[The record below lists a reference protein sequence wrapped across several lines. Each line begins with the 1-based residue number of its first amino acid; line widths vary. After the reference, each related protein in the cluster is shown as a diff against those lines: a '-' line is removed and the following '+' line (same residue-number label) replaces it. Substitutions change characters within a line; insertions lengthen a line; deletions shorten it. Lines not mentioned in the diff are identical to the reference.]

1 MHLDSQKNLYIELNF
16 FKKNFNRAFISLND
30 SIGTAYEYYNSYIR
44 QIVLDWIRFYLC
56 TLIVQLSF
64 LLNFLLLSAILYLFI
79 MIFILLNYLLIDVIG
94 LLIIL
99 LNIVFL

>member
-1 MHLDSQKNLYIELNF
+1 MNIIIAILDKSFLIEYL
-16 FKKNFNRAFISLND
+16 
-30 SIGTAYEYYNSYIR
+30 
-44 QIVLDWIRFYLC
+44 FYLC
-56 TLIVQLSF
+56 TQIVQLSF

-94 LLIIL
+94 LMIIL